1 MIDRGRRNLLGIA
14 ISAVDYE
21 YAVDKIIEDAKAG
34 RRCATTALAVHGVI
48 TGALDRAHRYRLNT
62 FDLVTPD
69 GQPVRW
75 ALNLLYGTKLN
86 DRVYGPT
93 MTLKVCKEAALQGI
107 PVYFY
112 GSSQQ
117 VLDKLC
123 ARLPE
128 MCPGLKIAGAHPS
141 EFRKL
146 SAEEQKLAADRIRES
161 GAKIVFVGL
170 GCPRQEV
177 FTYQMSTHLSMPM
190 LAVGAAFDYHAGLL
204 EEPPALLQTVW
215 FAMAV
220 SAGTGTGTA
229 LAAVTCSLTAS
240 SLGCSLLNGFD
251 CGGRSWGIVILLWQ
265 RFGSAERFFGNN
277 SGRRVNAARCVFG
290 AMLVSVPGS
299 ATPAKTRFVSRTKAR
314 IPRYNLLTVVAPE
327 SNGVTGFASF
337 HIAHGFGQ
345 PALSI
350 AGFPHGYEV
359 RMVPFEH

>member
-1 MIDRGRRNLLGIA
+1 MIDRGKRNLLGIA

-48 TGALDRAHRYRLNT
+48 TGALDRSHRYRLNT

-93 MTLKVCKEAALQGI
+93 MTLKVCKEAGLQGI

-128 MCPGLKIAGAHPS
+128 VCPGLKIAGAHPS

-146 SAEEQKLAADRIRES
+146 SAEEQKLAADRIRDS

-177 FTYQMSTHLSMPM
+177 FTYEMSRQLEMPM

-204 EEPPALLQTVW
+204 QEPPAILQRLGLQWLYRLVQEPGRLWRRYLFTNSQFIGLF
-215 FAMAV
+215 FAQWLRLWRPELEDCEAP
-220 SAGTGTGTA
+220 
-229 LAAVTCSLTAS
+229 LAEV
-240 SLGCSLLNGFD
+240 
-251 CGGRSWGIVILLWQ
+251 
-265 RFGSAERFFGNN
+265 RFG
-277 SGRRVNAARCVFG
+277 
-290 AMLVSVPGS
+290 
-299 ATPAKTRFVSRTKAR
+299 
-314 IPRYNLLTVVAPE
+314 
-327 SNGVTGFASF
+327 
-337 HIAHGFGQ
+337 
-345 PALSI
+345 
-350 AGFPHGYEV
+350 
-359 RMVPFEH
+359 

>member
-21 YAVDKIIEDAKAG
+21 YAVAKIIEDAQAG

-128 MCPGLKIAGAHPS
+128 LCPGLKIAGAHPS

-170 GCPRQEV
+170 GCPRLIGGAERRREGPDCFPHRTSGIALDPPRGCKPTV
-177 FTYQMSTHLSMPM
+177 PRRHLSSGREVTHSIPGR
-190 LAVGAAFDYHAGLL
+190 LWYEKPTDCSLIRAGSVFGKTTRGTQRLPGPARIQGLL
-204 EEPPALLQTVW
+204 LL
-215 FAMAV
+215 
-220 SAGTGTGTA
+220 SA
-229 LAAVTCSLTAS
+229 
-240 SLGCSLLNGFD
+240 
-251 CGGRSWGIVILLWQ
+251 
-265 RFGSAERFFGNN
+265 
-277 SGRRVNAARCVFG
+277 
-290 AMLVSVPGS
+290 
-299 ATPAKTRFVSRTKAR
+299 
-314 IPRYNLLTVVAPE
+314 
-327 SNGVTGFASF
+327 
-337 HIAHGFGQ
+337 
-345 PALSI
+345 SI
-350 AGFPHGYEV
+350 
-359 RMVPFEH
+359 